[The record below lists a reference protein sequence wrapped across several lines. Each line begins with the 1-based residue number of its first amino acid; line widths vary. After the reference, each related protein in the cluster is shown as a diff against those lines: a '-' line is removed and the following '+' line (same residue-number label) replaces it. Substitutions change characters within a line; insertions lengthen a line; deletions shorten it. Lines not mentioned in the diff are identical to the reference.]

1 MDEGILSVD
10 GLVVA
15 STGLDVRQVVVV
27 VAMAIAS
34 ASRPVILILILGVGT
49 MNMVK

>member
-1 MDEGILSVD
+1 MDEGILSVAD
-10 GLVVA
+10 LVA

-34 ASRPVILILILGVGT
+34 ASRPVILILGV
-49 MNMVK
+49 MMKK

>member
-1 MDEGILSVD
+1 MDEGILSVAE
-10 GLVVA
+10 LVA

-34 ASRPVILILILGVGT
+34 ASRPVILILGVGT